1 LLIRA
6 VGIVK
11 KALRRENKAFVIW
24 ISWQSPSPQQQGFSF
39 CFASL
44 QNMFHNICFGNHT
57 VRVDSYSVEYC
68 IANISIQEGPF
79 ADEWQYGW
87 TCNTFKDE
95 IKVIIDL
102 SHCWE
107 KHCETSLAGCFYWVF
122 LNIRRLNKSSECWKH
137 GNYINELLFVAF
149 AWVAFRANRFILHF
163 HTSRSL
169 NWLHKSGGHT
179 AILFSIIDDTRVRIS
194 SYYNFG

>member
-1 LLIRA
+1 LLWKPYGKSWLLQCWILHC
-6 VGIVK
+6 K
-11 KALRRENKAFVIW
+11 YFHTRR
-24 ISWQSPSPQQQGFSF
+24 
-39 CFASL
+39 SL
-44 QNMFHNICFGNHT
+44 CWWLT
-57 VRVDSYSVEYC
+57 VWVNVY
-68 IANISIQEGPF
+68 
-79 ADEWQYGW
+79 
-87 TCNTFKDE
+87 TFKDE